1 MLHKSTFLSKK
12 VTSFCTI
19 QKGYFVLNY
28 PKRLLRFVLSKKVLC
43 FELSKKVTS
52 FCTIQKGTLLWSIQK
67 GYFIL
72 NYPKRYFVLNYPKK
86 VTLFLTIQKGYFV
99 FNYPKRLLCFVL
111 SKKVILFWT
120 ILKRLLCFELQ
131 INIITVYQFP
141 LLCAL
146 LYVSVGYI
154 LREAKH
160 AQTHELYVKY
170 IMLTSRFFNLAI
182 CNDRSCIGMMQRIP
196 CKQSIVCGT
205 LIDVFPIACVSI
217 SSLLLMR
224 IGSPYNVKVQGHIKA
239 FRKYHDAPKLS
250 IGML

>member
-1 MLHKSTFLSKK
+1 MHILICMFKLLKTIFFLDNKSQPSQFNYQIQFFILHKSTFLSKK
-12 VTSFCTI
+12 GYFALTYPKRLLCFDLSKQVTLFWTI
-19 QKGYFVLNY
+19 QKGYFAL
-28 PKRLLRFVLSKKVLC
+28 
-43 FELSKKVTS
+43 
-52 FCTIQKGTLLWSIQK
+52 
-67 GYFIL
+67 
-72 NYPKRYFVLNYPKK
+72 
-86 VTLFLTIQKGYFV
+86 
-99 FNYPKRLLCFVL
+99 NYPKRLLCF
-111 SKKVILFWT
+111 
-120 ILKRLLCFELQ
+120 ELP

-205 LIDVFPIACVSI
+205 LIDVFPIACVST

-224 IGSPYNVKVQGHIKA
+224 IGSPYNVKV
-239 FRKYHDAPKLS
+239 
-250 IGML
+250 

>member
-1 MLHKSTFLSKK
+1 MHILICMFKLLKTIFFLDNKSQPCQFNYQIQFFILHKSPFLSKK
-12 VTSFCTI
+12 VTLFWPI
-19 QKGYFVLNY
+19 QKGYFAL
-28 PKRLLRFVLSKKVLC
+28 
-43 FELSKKVTS
+43 
-52 FCTIQKGTLLWSIQK
+52 
-67 GYFIL
+67 
-72 NYPKRYFVLNYPKK
+72 
-86 VTLFLTIQKGYFV
+86 
-99 FNYPKRLLCFVL
+99 NYPKRLLCF
-111 SKKVILFWT
+111 
-120 ILKRLLCFELQ
+120 ELP

-182 CNDRSCIGMMQRIP
+182 YNDRSCIGMMQRIP

-205 LIDVFPIACVSI
+205 LIDVFPIACVST

-224 IGSPYNVKVQGHIKA
+224 IGSPYNVKV
-239 FRKYHDAPKLS
+239 
-250 IGML
+250 

>member
-1 MLHKSTFLSKK
+1 MHILICMFKLLKTIFSLDNKSQPSQFNYQIQFFILHKSTFLSKK
-12 VTSFCTI
+12 GYFALTYPKRLLCFDLSKKVTLFWTI
-19 QKGYFVLNY
+19 QKGYFAL
-28 PKRLLRFVLSKKVLC
+28 
-43 FELSKKVTS
+43 
-52 FCTIQKGTLLWSIQK
+52 
-67 GYFIL
+67 
-72 NYPKRYFVLNYPKK
+72 
-86 VTLFLTIQKGYFV
+86 
-99 FNYPKRLLCFVL
+99 NYPKRLLCF
-111 SKKVILFWT
+111 
-120 ILKRLLCFELQ
+120 ELP

-205 LIDVFPIACVSI
+205 LIDVFPIACVST

-224 IGSPYNVKVQGHIKA
+224 IGSPYNVKV
-239 FRKYHDAPKLS
+239 
-250 IGML
+250 

>member
-1 MLHKSTFLSKK
+1 MFKLLKTIFFLDNKSQPSQFNYQIQFFILHKSTFLSKK
-12 VTSFCTI
+12 GYFALTYPKRLLCFDLSKQVTLFWTI
-19 QKGYFVLNY
+19 QKGYFAL
-28 PKRLLRFVLSKKVLC
+28 
-43 FELSKKVTS
+43 
-52 FCTIQKGTLLWSIQK
+52 
-67 GYFIL
+67 
-72 NYPKRYFVLNYPKK
+72 
-86 VTLFLTIQKGYFV
+86 
-99 FNYPKRLLCFVL
+99 NYPKRLLCF
-111 SKKVILFWT
+111 
-120 ILKRLLCFELQ
+120 ELP

-205 LIDVFPIACVSI
+205 LIDVFPIACVST

-224 IGSPYNVKVQGHIKA
+224 IGSPYNVKV
-239 FRKYHDAPKLS
+239 
-250 IGML
+250 